1 MMYPWRRLGHSH
13 DRSAA
18 SAIQLAL
25 RPPAAQNDCSAG
37 NDTSMKECFHVTCV
51 DVDCFT
57 PLAHRPRQAQAGLD
71 NVHGSSEPYPGV
83 FGSVSKL
90 GAVNFYS
97 NARTLVPSLA
107 PKMLGITRQLSPAPS
122 FCHQSAPSHCERPTS
137 GGVNGDDRPV
147 APWRSLENGNIS
159 KEMSGTRTPPIQFC
173 SSRHTVVYFPHRFI
187 PLPPYSLRPAFPLVS
202 PAGTRVEG
210 STADLGYTS
219 TNMKFFSAAVL
230 SLFAVVVAA
239 QEPLDFGGQCGTFVG
254 TFPCKAGLKCC
265 YVNPDDGKCTAAYR
279 VLHTFQ

>member
-107 PKMLGITRQLSPAPS
+107 PKMLGITRLI
-122 FCHQSAPSHCERPTS
+122 
-137 GGVNGDDRPV
+137 
-147 APWRSLENGNIS
+147 L
-159 KEMSGTRTPPIQFC
+159 
-173 SSRHTVVYFPHRFI
+173 
-187 PLPPYSLRPAFPLVS
+187 
-202 PAGTRVEG
+202 
-210 STADLGYTS
+210 YTS